1 MSAAPMVKI
10 QAPTADEVCSLFNLP
25 PAARALVREG
35 MEPSEFVA
43 ALVTN
48 KQYAAGIDFL
58 AHALPAREGIWW
70 AYLCM
75 QHACGGNFS
84 ESERAAVVAGVR
96 WVMQPGEENRMAAKA
111 SAEVAGLASLPGLL
125 AMTVY
130 QTGAGTGP
138 PSKSVAIA
146 VKVAA
151 TKGDPAKLL
160 DTQRLFVNLGID
172 VAEGRII

>member
-1 MSAAPMVKI
+1 MSAAPLVKI
-10 QAPTADEVCSLFNLP
+10 QTPTAVEVCSLFNLP
-25 PAARALVREG
+25 PSARALLREG

-43 ALVTN
+43 VLVTN

-75 QHACGGNFS
+75 QHACGGEHS
-84 ESERAAVVAGVR
+84 EPERAAVIAGVR
-96 WVMQPGEENRMAAKA
+96 WVLQPCEEDRAATKA
-111 SAEVAGLASLPGLL
+111 PAEAAGLASLPGLL
-125 AMTVY
+125 AMAVY
-130 QTGAGTGP
+130 QTGASPGP
-138 PSKSVAIA
+138 HSKSVAIA

-160 DTQRLFVNLGID
+160 DTQRLFVNLGIE